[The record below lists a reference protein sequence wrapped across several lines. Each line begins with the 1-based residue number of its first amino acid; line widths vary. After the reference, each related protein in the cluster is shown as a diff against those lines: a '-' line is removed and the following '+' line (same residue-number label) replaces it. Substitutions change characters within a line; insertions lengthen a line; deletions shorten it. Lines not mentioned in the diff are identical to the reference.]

1 MDKEKFLRY
10 LSEKYGLHPKVVELL
25 FKRGIDSPDKAD
37 AFFDCSPEKLSS
49 PYILPQMDKCVERL
63 RRAIDCKEKILVFG
77 DYDCDGIGATAIL
90 YKCLKS
96 LGADVNTFIPLRKT
110 DGYGIRWDSLN
121 RAFTQFRPSL
131 IVSVDCGISS
141 YKEIARAREEFG
153 VDFIITDHHSLPE
166 VLPDTII
173 INPHLADKSELCGAG
188 VAFMV
193 AIALMGLKN
202 AMQYVD
208 ICTLSTVADIVP
220 LRGDNRIIVS
230 LGLEKLN
237 ARKTGVGIKALIDIC
252 GMKPQDALDTYDL
265 AFKLIPRLN
274 SSGRLDSAESS
285 LKLLTTDDVFE
296 ATVIAGELDERNRER
311 QNLCEEIYQDALAKL
326 KDYDIASIGH
336 ILLCDSEWDSGVL
349 GIAASKLVE
358 AFGVPV
364 VLLTEKNGLFS
375 GSGRSVEGVNMF
387 NMLSGCADLLAGFGG
402 HSMAAGL
409 QLEPENLEKVSAR
422 FTEFISA
429 NPPHKQA
436 RKCELELNAEE
447 ASVYLAKSLKKL
459 APFGMGNRN
468 PSAEIRGEI
477 KFERIKDYNHVKARL
492 GKEGELIAFSQGKNL
507 DFFNSFGRGY
517 AARIEYEVFRN
528 TEKAKCYFDE
538 CMHADYNL
546 SDEWLTTQF
555 LSAFL
560 KKSSG
565 EVLNK
570 RPKNANSGNLVITYS
585 PENYVKFLA
594 ENKDYTGY
602 VFVKPDLSVGNS
614 IILAPAN
621 STEYA
626 YWSCVRFLDAV
637 PQPLAD
643 YINATTAATVEYVEK
658 TYKPFLPSGLDLN
671 KCEAA
676 KRVICRKTNGKKFT
690 SFKEI
695 FSNTIYNLYNNEGE
709 AMSYELF
716 QITFLAMLETN
727 VAWFDREGRIV
738 VLDETKSLAD
748 SLIMKE
754 VCNVG

>member
-1 MDKEKFLRY
+1 MDKANFLGY
-10 LSEKYGLHPKVVELL
+10 LSEKYGLHPKVAALL
-25 FKRGIDSPDKAD
+25 LDRGIDTPQKAD

-96 LGADVNTFIPLRKT
+96 LSADVDTFIPLRKT
-110 DGYGIRWDSLN
+110 DGYGIKWESLS
-121 RAFTQFRPSL
+121 RALREFGPSL

-173 INPHLADKSELCGAG
+173 INPHLADNSELCGAG

-193 AIALMGLKN
+193 AIALTGLRN
-202 AMQYVD
+202 AIQYVD
-208 ICTLSTVADIVP
+208 ICALSTVADLVP

-237 ARKTGVGIKALIDIC
+237 ARKTSVGIKALIDVC
-252 GMKPQDALDTYDL
+252 GMKPHDALDTYDL

-311 QNLCEEIYQDALAKL
+311 QKLCEEIYQDALLKL
-326 KDYDIASIGH
+326 RNYDIAAKGH
-336 ILLCDSEWDSGVL
+336 ILLCDLNWDSGVL

-387 NMLSGCADLLAGFGG
+387 EMLSGCAGLLAGFGG

-409 QLEPENLEKVSAR
+409 QLEPENLEKVSSR
-422 FTEFISA
+422 FTEFILT
-429 NPPHKQA
+429 NPPHKHV

-447 ASVYLAKSLKKL
+447 VSVYLAKSLKKL
-459 APFGMGNRN
+459 APFGMGNKN

-507 DFFNSFGRGY
+507 DFFNSFGRSY
-517 AARIEYEVFRN
+517 AARIEYEIFRN
-528 TEKAKCYFDE
+528 AEKAKCYFDACAE
-538 CMHADYNL
+538 ADYNL

-555 LSAFL
+555 LSAYL
-560 KKSSG
+560 KKSAG
-565 EVLNK
+565 EPPAK
-570 RPKNANSGNLVITYS
+570 RSVNANCGNLVVTYS
-585 PENYVKFLA
+585 PENYRKFLT
-594 ENKDYTGY
+594 ENGDYSGY
-602 VFVKPDLSVGNS
+602 VFVKNDLSIGNS

-621 STEYA
+621 STVYS
-626 YWSCVRFLDAV
+626 YWSSVTFLDAV
-637 PQPLAD
+637 PEPLAK
-643 YINATTAATVEYVEK
+643 YINTTTAATVKYAEK
-658 TYKPFLPSGLDLN
+658 PYKFFLPQGLDMN

-676 KRVICRKTNGKKFT
+676 KRRICRSVNGKKFT

-695 FSNTIYNLYNNEGE
+695 FSNTIYNLYNNESE
-709 AMSYELF
+709 AMPYDLF
-716 QITFLAMLETN
+716 LITFLSMIETGTMG
-727 VAWFDREGRIV
+727 FDREGRIV
-738 VLDETKSLAD
+738 VVDETKGLAD